1 MELNDETSQMSRHCF
16 AATSIRAASSPFNSY
31 LPQPYP
37 PEHSAFACKRP
48 MPPDRYEKE
57 KHVSQQNQPFAN
69 DSNFLSRRRFIT
81 SAGILTAA
89 AWFSPR
95 HLFAEGEN
103 IVLAARKRAET
114 ANITV
119 QTLRGN
125 VNALIGSGGNI
136 AVVSGTD
143 GNLVIDSGYAT
154 SRAKITDALAKM
166 GPGPIKHLVNT
177 HWHFDHTDGNEW
189 MHSEGA
195 MILAHENTRK
205 HLSKTTRVEGWDFTF
220 PPSPAGAI
228 PAEVFDQ
235 EKNLYLNSTTIAL
248 SYYGPSH
255 TDGDISAYFVEA
267 DVLHTGDTW
276 WNGHYPF
283 IDYSTGGHIKG
294 MIKAA
299 ETNLAKVTEKTIVI
313 PGHGKIGGKS
323 EMTEYRDMLTTI
335 HDRVAALKKEGKSL
349 EEIVATKPTA
359 AYDSKWATSF
369 ITGDVFTKLV
379 YAGA

>member
-1 MELNDETSQMSRHCF
+1 M
-16 AATSIRAASSPFNSY
+16 
-31 LPQPYP
+31 
-37 PEHSAFACKRP
+37 
-48 MPPDRYEKE
+48 
-57 KHVSQQNQPFAN
+57 
-69 DSNFLSRRRFIT
+69 
-81 SAGILTAA
+81 
-89 AWFSPR
+89 
-95 HLFAEGEN
+95 
-103 IVLAARKRAET
+103 
-114 ANITV
+114 
-119 QTLRGN
+119 
-125 VNALIGSGGNI
+125 
-136 AVVSGTD
+136 D
-143 GNLVIDSGYAT
+143 GKLVIDSGYAT

-166 GPGPIKHLVNT
+166 SPGPIKYLVNT

-189 MHSEGA
+189 IHSEGA

-205 HLSKTTRVEGWDFTF
+205 HLSMTTRVEGWDFTF

-228 PAEVFDQ
+228 PIGVF
-235 EKNLYLNSTTIAL
+235 EKEKTLYLNSTTIAL

-267 DVLHTGDTW
+267 EVLHTRDTW
-276 WNGHYPF
+276 WNGNYPF
-283 IDYSTGGHIKG
+283 FDYSTGGHIKG

-359 AYDSKWATSF
+359 AYDCKWAGSF